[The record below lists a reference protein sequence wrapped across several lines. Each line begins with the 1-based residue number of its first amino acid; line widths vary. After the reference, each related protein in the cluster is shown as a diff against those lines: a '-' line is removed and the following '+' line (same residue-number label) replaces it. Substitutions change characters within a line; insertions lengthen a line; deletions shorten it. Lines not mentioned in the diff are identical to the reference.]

1 MLKRITRP
9 LLLLFGAFFL
19 PFQNHSQIKNLIDSA
34 NYYRKHDVHKG
45 TKFADS
51 ALKLSHKTGN
61 TGQLCE
67 AYLLSGQ
74 LLHDQSRYKQAL
86 DRYAEAE
93 KYANQNGNKL
103 LVASVYNNM
112 ALSFERLGNFDKALA
127 LHSKALNLRSE
138 MQSRPE
144 IGASYQNIGSLYF
157 YAGDFNKAL
166 QNTQKALEIFES
178 LHDLKLTGEVSLNV
192 GAIYFNMFKD
202 SLALQ
207 YMKKA
212 LSIALRIHNAN
223 GIENAYNNLSNYY
236 AELNHPVLARFYL
249 NKIISLA
256 ANNPE
261 KKISIY
267 INLAKIFEKSKVKDS
282 AEYYYKMA
290 AAVAGEI
297 GFRNKLMLAYDE
309 LSNFY
314 KAQGDYQRALDYA
327 IRAYQLRDSLSGI
340 QHSKDLAEIEAV
352 YKTERQSKEID
363 LLSKQ
368 YALEKESA
376 NKSRLLFLVSLA
388 VLLLAIL
395 SGVALYRNYAIKKR
409 DNLLLSEKN
418 EEIRVK
424 SDLIAQKQHEILD
437 SLNYARRIQFALLA
451 NESLLDANIG
461 SGNYFILFKP
471 KDIVSGDFYWA
482 AKKDDRFYVAVCDCT
497 GHGVPGAF
505 MSLLNI
511 SFLNE
516 AINEKGLRQ
525 PNDIL
530 EHVRNKLVE
539 NISRDG
545 ARDGMDAILMCFETL
560 QGERQSIT
568 YAAANITPVL
578 VQNNSLNLLPCD
590 KMPVGKGE
598 REALFTHHT
607 IHANK
612 GDVLYLFSDG
622 YADQFGGARGKK
634 FKYKNLHELLLNGSA
649 AAMLRQRG
657 DLEAAFESWKGSIE
671 QVDDICVIGIKIT
684 SGE

>member
-1 MLKRITRP
+1 MLKRIPR
-9 LLLLFGAFFL
+9 LFFLILYAFFL
-19 PFQNHSQIKNLIDSA
+19 HSQSHSQIKIFVDSA
-34 NYYRKHDVHKG
+34 NYYRTHDVQKA

-51 ALKLSHKTGN
+51 ALQLSRKTGN
-61 TGQLCE
+61 IEQLYQ
-67 AYLLSGQ
+67 AFLLSGQ
-74 LLHDQSRYKQAL
+74 VLHDQSKYLQAL
-86 DRYAEAE
+86 DKYAIAE
-93 KYANQNGNKL
+93 KYAIQNGKKL

-112 ALSFERLGNFDKALA
+112 ALSFERLGKFEKALS

-138 MQSRPE
+138 MQSKPE

-157 YAGDFNKAL
+157 YAGDFEKAL
-166 QNTQKALEIFES
+166 LNTEKALKIFES
-178 LHDLKLTGEVSLNV
+178 LNDLKLTGEVSLNI
-192 GAIYFNMFKD
+192 GAIYFNMFND

-207 YMKKA
+207 YMKKG
-212 LSIALRIHNAN
+212 LSIALRIHNPI

-236 AELNHPVLARFYL
+236 AELNQPVLARFYL
-249 NKIISLA
+249 NKIISFA

-261 KKISIY
+261 KKISLF

-282 AEYYYKMA
+282 AEYYYKLA
-290 AAVAGEI
+290 AAIAGEI
-297 GFRNKLMLAYDE
+297 GFRNKLMLAYNE

-314 KAQGDYQRALDYA
+314 RSQHHYQQALEYA
-327 IRAYQLRDSLSGI
+327 IRGYELRDSLSGV
-340 QHSKDLAEIEAV
+340 QHSKDLAEIEAI

-363 LLSKQ
+363 LLNKQ
-368 YALEKESA
+368 NALEKESA
-376 NKSRLLFLVSLA
+376 NKSRQLFLVSLV

-395 SGVALYRNYAIKKR
+395 SGVALYRNYAIKKK
-409 DNLLLSEKN
+409 DNHLLSEKN
-418 EEIRVK
+418 EEIRIK
-424 SDLIAQKQHEILD
+424 SELIAQKQHEILD

-451 NESLLDANIG
+451 NESLLDENLG
-461 SGNYFILFKP
+461 TGNYFILFKP

-482 AKKDDRFYVAVCDCT
+482 AKKDHRFYVAVCDCT

-525 PNDIL
+525 PNAIL
-530 EHVRNKLVE
+530 EHVRQKLVE

-545 ARDGMDAILMCFETL
+545 ARDGMDAILLCFETL
-560 QGERQSIT
+560 QDAAQSIT

-578 VQNNSLNLLPCD
+578 VQNHSLTLLPCD

-598 REALFTHHT
+598 REALFTNHA
-607 IHANK
+607 IHAK
-612 GDVLYLFSDG
+612 KDDLLYLFSDG
-622 YADQFGGARGKK
+622 YADQFGGDRGKK
-634 FKYKNLHELLLNGSA
+634 FKYKNLYELLLNGSNGN
-649 AAMLRQRG
+649 MFRQRG
-657 DLEAAFESWKGSIE
+657 DLDASFESWKGSIE